1 MAWQIEVYERHTPQQ
16 KWKQTCHDN
25 RCILFFLGG
34 GGAAF
39 KGEAALYG
47 LPSMLNHSTGSPV
60 DIQIGSPDQS
70 LEAMENSPP
79 VFLSLSIGRFLYM
92 MIYKARAVLQDF
104 TATKENQVVST

>member
-1 MAWQIEVYERHTPQQ
+1 MTKVYS
-16 KWKQTCHDN
+16 
-25 RCILFFLGG
+25 FFFG

-79 VFLSLSIGRFLYM
+79 VFF
-92 MIYKARAVLQDF
+92 V
-104 TATKENQVVST
+104 TKYREVFVYDDL